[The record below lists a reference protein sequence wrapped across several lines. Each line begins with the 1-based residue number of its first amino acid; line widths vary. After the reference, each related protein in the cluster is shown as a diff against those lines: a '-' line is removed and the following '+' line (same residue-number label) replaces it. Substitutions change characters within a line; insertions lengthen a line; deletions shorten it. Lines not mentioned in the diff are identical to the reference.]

1 MTVADQVLSLYSGVR
16 GFLDKI
22 DTSKIT
28 DFQHKFLE
36 SFKSKHSDIFNEIN
50 STGNFSDESD
60 KKIEEFL
67 ADFCQNYS

>member
-1 MTVADQVLSLYSGVR
+1 
-16 GFLDKI
+16 
-22 DTSKIT
+22 
-28 DFQHKFLE
+28 

-67 ADFCQNYS
+67 VDFCQNFLPNAKS